1 MTHEATN
8 AGDQILNS
16 HRHDS
21 QLVEQREQQQ
31 HNGSPIHDIA
41 GTENARTEAASKL
54 LASILVFYKNTIL
67 SPIAQSYLPPLLKDL
82 DAYVA
87 ALPSPGTH
95 HLSKGATELEKL
107 SASIALS
114 PISTEGAIPLA
125 DYLFYAI
132 VNLRRPLH
140 SFQAS
145 IEFNARAIFN
155 VVIASIV
162 DGAPMHDCARLLTLC
177 LYLKDNESCY
187 PLRNL
192 ACAVCLELVCADSL
206 PLFARTFVLR
216 FILGPASM
224 MIHHLETR
232 IALSE
237 KVLCLLMEDSC
248 EDIEFTSL
256 VRRIAKKIG
265 IHKPTSNMEQ
275 LQSKLYHYLEL
286 VVMDPIQYSRRKNIS
301 AYMTKTEWKT
311 TLDHDVVFHF
321 YLIENRSQMLL
332 FLEAIKAV
340 GIEVS
345 VYEPGQIQKA
355 ILGEQSLMDIALVQ
369 LYQVQKQLRLTV
381 GRYRSVSSGEPE
393 KTSDGFTATCILD
406 MAFDLTVENLDPTS
420 SIQTLLARA
429 SNDVC
434 RLFRV
439 PCKGQ

>member
-145 IEFNARAIFN
+145 IE
-155 VVIASIV
+155 
-162 DGAPMHDCARLLTLC
+162 
-177 LYLKDNESCY
+177 
-187 PLRNL
+187 
-192 ACAVCLELVCADSL
+192 
-206 PLFARTFVLR
+206 
-216 FILGPASM
+216 
-224 MIHHLETR
+224 
-232 IALSE
+232 
-237 KVLCLLMEDSC
+237 LMEDSC

-439 PCKGQ
+439 PCKGQSLEESANQLLDMSRQLLKISAVAPIHFIPRILWMTAVCLRTCRELRQDGGSIDTQVLLRELQC